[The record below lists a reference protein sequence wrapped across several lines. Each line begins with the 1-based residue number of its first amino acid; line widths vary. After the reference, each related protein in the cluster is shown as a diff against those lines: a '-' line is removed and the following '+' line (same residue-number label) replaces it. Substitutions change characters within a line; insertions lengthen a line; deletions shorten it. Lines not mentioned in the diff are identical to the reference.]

1 MKTAPTAPMMRAF
14 ALTMIRVLG
23 LIMEG
28 LFAAIMGRLFAEAA
42 SLALHPPQGSEPRS
56 AETYGSGR
64 EGIRDTLS
72 GRGSG

>member
-28 LFAAIMGRLFAEAA
+28 LFAAIMGRLFAEVA
-42 SLALHPPQGSEPRS
+42 SSALHSRGAEPRS
-56 AETYGSGR
+56 AENGGSGR